1 LGPNIAS
8 SRILTGRERA
18 ADDKTWAHRPADDVG
33 AGRLTP
39 DEAQTIAAIVGKRA
53 ELFAWSSLR
62 PRLTP

>member
-1 LGPNIAS
+1 VVANFAAS
-8 SRILTGRERA
+8 AL
-18 ADDKTWAHRPADDVG
+18 ADDVG

-39 DEAQTIAAIVGKRA
+39 DEAQTIATIVGKRA